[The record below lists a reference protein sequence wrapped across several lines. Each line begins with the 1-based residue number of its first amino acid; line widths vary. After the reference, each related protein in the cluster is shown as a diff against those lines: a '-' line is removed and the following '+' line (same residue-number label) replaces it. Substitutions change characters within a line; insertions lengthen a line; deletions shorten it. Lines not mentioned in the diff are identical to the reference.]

1 MARALCEW
9 RAVNVS
15 SLAIGWVSVVKWQSI
30 AQYCRRKPAGGASAS
45 FSENSEGSEHSGW
58 LADARD
64 IGGVVVGVDFG
75 LGGNGDLILWLI
87 MRASAKL
94 VSKQKSILVIPLE
107 IYF

>member
-1 MARALCEW
+1 MVASVARALCEW

-45 FSENSEGSEHSGW
+45 FSENSEGSELSGW

-64 IGGVVVGVDFG
+64 IGGVVSLLADIVSN
-75 LGGNGDLILWLI
+75 LAEMGGILW
-87 MRASAKL
+87 
-94 VSKQKSILVIPLE
+94 
-107 IYF
+107 

>member
-9 RAVNVS
+9 RAVDVS

-45 FSENSEGSEHSGW
+45 FSENSEG

-64 IGGVVVGVDFG
+64 IGGVVSLLADIVSN
-75 LGGNGDLILWLI
+75 LAEIGGILW
-87 MRASAKL
+87 
-94 VSKQKSILVIPLE
+94 
-107 IYF
+107 

>member
-1 MARALCEW
+1 MVASVARALCEW

-45 FSENSEGSEHSGW
+45 FSENSEG

-64 IGGVVVGVDFG
+64 IGGVVSLLADIVSN
-75 LGGNGDLILWLI
+75 LAEMGGILW
-87 MRASAKL
+87 
-94 VSKQKSILVIPLE
+94 
-107 IYF
+107 